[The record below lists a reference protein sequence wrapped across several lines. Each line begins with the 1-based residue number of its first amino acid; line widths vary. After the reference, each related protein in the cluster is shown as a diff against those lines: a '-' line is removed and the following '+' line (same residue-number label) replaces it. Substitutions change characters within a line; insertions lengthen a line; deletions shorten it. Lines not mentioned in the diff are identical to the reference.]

1 MPGPVPKRS
10 AERRRRNKTGVT
22 SAVVGSIGGSV
33 QPAGDPRWHSIA
45 AALWEAL
52 GESGQA
58 QFYEPSDWAF
68 AFSLM
73 DDLSYYKS
81 AERRSGQ
88 MLQSI
93 YSAFE
98 RLLVTEGDRRRARLE
113 LERADSAPV
122 DDENV
127 AIMDDYR
134 RMAD

>member
-1 MPGPVPKRS
+1 M
-10 AERRRRNKTGVT
+10 T
-22 SAVVGSIGGSV
+22 SASVGVVAGSV
-33 QPAGDPRWHSIA
+33 QPAGDLKWHPIA

-98 RLLVTEGDRRRARLE
+98 RLLVTEGDRRRARVE

-127 AIMDDYR
+127 AIMDNYR
-134 RMAD
+134 RMAE

>member
-1 MPGPVPKRS
+1 M
-10 AERRRRNKTGVT
+10 T
-22 SAVVGSIGGSV
+22 SAPVGVVAGSV
-33 QPAGDPRWHSIA
+33 QPAGDPRWHPIA

-98 RLLVTEGDRRRARLE
+98 RLLVTEGDRRRARVE

-134 RMAD
+134 RMAE